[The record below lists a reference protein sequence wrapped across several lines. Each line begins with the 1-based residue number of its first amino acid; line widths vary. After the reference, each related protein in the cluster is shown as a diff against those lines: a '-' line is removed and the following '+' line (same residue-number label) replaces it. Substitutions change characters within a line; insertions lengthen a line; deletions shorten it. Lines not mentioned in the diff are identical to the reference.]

1 VNAKTPYL
9 FGGLGISFILG
20 FILFLAGQ
28 PYEVYV
34 TASITLLCA
43 FWWITEAI
51 PVPATGLVPLA
62 IFPLLGVLTPTQVA
76 QAYGS
81 PLILLYMGGF
91 ILSTAMERSGAHRR
105 IALNMVNI
113 FKGGEK
119 SVVFG
124 FMLASATLSM
134 WISNTATGLMLLPIA
149 LAVLESTDSKAT
161 KAALLLGVAYACNI
175 GGMGTPIGTP
185 SNLIFMQVYTDVTG
199 ESITFIDWMA
209 WGVPA
214 LIIFLPLMYF
224 WLTRQLSNNNKLSVP
239 STGSWRTEE
248 KRTLWVFAFTALA
261 WVTRQEPFGGWS
273 QLFNI
278 PMANDASVAMVGAIA
293 LFLIPNGKGEKLLDW
308 ETAVKIPWGILILFS
323 GGICIATA
331 FVESGISMMIG
342 EMLASLTGI
351 NLYLLMLAI
360 CLAVT
365 FLTEMTSN
373 TATSALLMPILSAAA
388 IGALIDPRLLMVPA
402 VMSASCAFMLPVAT
416 GPNAV
421 VYSSGQV
428 KIRKMMSEG
437 FVLNLIGA
445 GVISTVCFLIIA

>member
-9 FGGLGISFILG
+9 FGGLGGSFIVGLL
-20 FILFLAGQ
+20 LFFTGQ
-28 PYEVYV
+28 PYEVYI

-273 QLFNI
+273 ELFNI

-360 CLAVT
+360 CLVVT

>member
-1 VNAKTPYL
+1 MNAKTPYL
-9 FGGLGISFILG
+9 FGGLGGSFIVGLL
-20 FILFLAGQ
+20 LFFAGQ
-28 PYEVYV
+28 PYEVYI

-113 FKGGEK
+113 FNGGEK

-149 LAVLESTDSKAT
+149 LAVLESTESKAT

-209 WGVPA
+209 WGIPA

-224 WLTRQLSNNNKLSVP
+224 WLTRQLSNSNKLSVP
-239 STGSWRTEE
+239 NTGSWRTEE
-248 KRTLWVFAFTALA
+248 KRTLWVFALTALA

-273 QLFNI
+273 ELFNI

-308 ETAVKIPWGILILFS
+308 ETAAKIPWGILILFS

-360 CLAVT
+360 CLVVT

-445 GVISTVCFLIIA
+445 VVISIVCFLIIA

>member
-1 VNAKTPYL
+1 MNAKTPYL
-9 FGGLGISFILG
+9 FGGLGGSFIVGLL
-20 FILFLAGQ
+20 LFFAGQ
-28 PYEVYV
+28 PYEVYI

-113 FKGGEK
+113 FNGGEK

-149 LAVLESTDSKAT
+149 LAVLESTESKAT

-209 WGVPA
+209 WGIPA

-224 WLTRQLSNNNKLSVP
+224 WLTRQLSNSNKLSVP
-239 STGSWRTEE
+239 NTGSWRTEE

-273 QLFNI
+273 ELFNI
-278 PMANDASVAMVGAIA
+278 PMANDASVAMVGAIT

-308 ETAVKIPWGILILFS
+308 ETAAKIPWGILILFS

-360 CLAVT
+360 CLVVT

-445 GVISTVCFLIIA
+445 GVISIVCFLIIA

>member
-1 VNAKTPYL
+1 
-9 FGGLGISFILG
+9 
-20 FILFLAGQ
+20 
-28 PYEVYV
+28 
-34 TASITLLCA
+34 
-43 FWWITEAI
+43 
-51 PVPATGLVPLA
+51 VPATGLVPLA

-273 QLFNI
+273 ELFNI

-360 CLAVT
+360 CLVVT

>member
-9 FGGLGISFILG
+9 FGGLGGSFIVGLL
-20 FILFLAGQ
+20 LFFTGQ
-28 PYEVYV
+28 PYEVYI

-273 QLFNI
+273 ELFNI

-360 CLAVT
+360 CLVVT

-445 GVISTVCFLIIA
+445 GVISTVCFFIIA

>member
-1 VNAKTPYL
+1 MNAKTPYL
-9 FGGLGISFILG
+9 FGGLGGSFIVGLL
-20 FILFLAGQ
+20 LFFAGQ
-28 PYEVYV
+28 PYEVYI

-113 FKGGEK
+113 FNGGEK

-149 LAVLESTDSKAT
+149 LAVLESTESKAT

-209 WGVPA
+209 WGIPA

-224 WLTRQLSNNNKLSVP
+224 WLTRQLNNSNKLSVP
-239 STGSWRTEE
+239 NTGSWRTEE

-273 QLFNI
+273 ELFNI
-278 PMANDASVAMVGAIA
+278 PMANDASVAMVGAIT

-308 ETAVKIPWGILILFS
+308 ETAAKIPWGILILFS

-360 CLAVT
+360 CLVVT

-445 GVISTVCFLIIA
+445 GVISIVCFLIIA

>member
-1 VNAKTPYL
+1 MNAKTPYL
-9 FGGLGISFILG
+9 FGGLGGSFIVGLL
-20 FILFLAGQ
+20 LFFAGQ
-28 PYEVYV
+28 PYEVYI

-113 FKGGEK
+113 FNGGEK

-149 LAVLESTDSKAT
+149 LAVLESTESKAT

-209 WGVPA
+209 WGIPA

-224 WLTRQLSNNNKLSVP
+224 WLTRQLNNSNKLSVP
-239 STGSWRTEE
+239 NTGSWRTEE
-248 KRTLWVFAFTALA
+248 KRTLWVFALTALA

-273 QLFNI
+273 ELFNI
-278 PMANDASVAMVGAIA
+278 PMANDASVAMVGAIT

-308 ETAVKIPWGILILFS
+308 ETAAKIPWGILILFS

-360 CLAVT
+360 CLVVT

-445 GVISTVCFLIIA
+445 GVISIVCFLIIA

>member
-9 FGGLGISFILG
+9 FGGLGGSFIVGLL
-20 FILFLAGQ
+20 LFFTGQ
-28 PYEVYV
+28 PYEVYI

-273 QLFNI
+273 ELFNI

-360 CLAVT
+360 CLVVT

-437 FVLNLIGA
+437 FVLNLMGA
-445 GVISTVCFLIIA
+445 GVISTVCFFIIA

>member
-1 VNAKTPYL
+1 MNAKTPYL
-9 FGGLGISFILG
+9 FGGLGGSFIVG
-20 FILFLAGQ
+20 FLLFFAGQ
-28 PYEVYV
+28 PYEVYI

-113 FKGGEK
+113 FNGGEK

-149 LAVLESTDSKAT
+149 LAVLESTESKAT

-209 WGVPA
+209 WGIPA

-224 WLTRQLSNNNKLSVP
+224 WLTRQLSNSNKLSVP
-239 STGSWRTEE
+239 NTGSWRTEE
-248 KRTLWVFAFTALA
+248 KRTLWVFALTALA

-273 QLFNI
+273 ELFNI

-308 ETAVKIPWGILILFS
+308 ETAAKIPWGILILFS

-360 CLAVT
+360 CLVVT

-445 GVISTVCFLIIA
+445 VVISIVCFLIIA

>member
-9 FGGLGISFILG
+9 FGGLGGSFIVG
-20 FILFLAGQ
+20 FLLFFAGQ
-28 PYEVYV
+28 PYEVYI

-113 FKGGEK
+113 FNGGEK

-149 LAVLESTDSKAT
+149 LAVLESTESKAT

-209 WGVPA
+209 WGIPA

-224 WLTRQLSNNNKLSVP
+224 WLTRQLSNSNKLSVP
-239 STGSWRTEE
+239 NTGSWRTEE
-248 KRTLWVFAFTALA
+248 KRTLWVFALTALA

-273 QLFNI
+273 ELFNI

-308 ETAVKIPWGILILFS
+308 ETAAKIPWGILILFS

-360 CLAVT
+360 CLVVT

-445 GVISTVCFLIIA
+445 VVISIVCFLIIA

>member
-9 FGGLGISFILG
+9 FGGLGGSFIVGLL
-20 FILFLAGQ
+20 LFFAGQ
-28 PYEVYV
+28 PYEVYI

-113 FKGGEK
+113 FNGGEK

-149 LAVLESTDSKAT
+149 LAVLESTESKAT

-209 WGVPA
+209 WGIPA

-224 WLTRQLSNNNKLSVP
+224 WLTRQLSNSNKLSVP
-239 STGSWRTEE
+239 NTGSWRTEE
-248 KRTLWVFAFTALA
+248 KRTLWVFALTALA

-273 QLFNI
+273 ELFNI

-308 ETAVKIPWGILILFS
+308 ETAAKIPWGILILFS

-360 CLAVT
+360 CLVVT

-445 GVISTVCFLIIA
+445 VVISIVCFLIIA

>member
-1 VNAKTPYL
+1 MD
-9 FGGLGISFILG
+9 
-20 FILFLAGQ
+20 
-28 PYEVYV
+28 
-34 TASITLLCA
+34 
-43 FWWITEAI
+43 
-51 PVPATGLVPLA
+51 
-62 IFPLLGVLTPTQVA
+62 
-76 QAYGS
+76 
-81 PLILLYMGGF
+81 LY
-91 ILSTAMERSGAHRR
+91 
-105 IALNMVNI
+105 
-113 FKGGEK
+113 
-119 SVVFG
+119 
-124 FMLASATLSM
+124 
-134 WISNTATGLMLLPIA
+134 TATGLMLLPIA

-273 QLFNI
+273 ELFNI

-360 CLAVT
+360 CLVVT